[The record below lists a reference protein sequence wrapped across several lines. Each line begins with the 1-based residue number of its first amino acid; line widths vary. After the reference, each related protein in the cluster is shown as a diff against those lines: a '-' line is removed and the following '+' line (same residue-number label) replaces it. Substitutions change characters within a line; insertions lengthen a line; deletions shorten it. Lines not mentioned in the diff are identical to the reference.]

1 MIVLDASAGVEMAFG
16 TERSKRMRELMCLGE
31 KVIAPEL
38 YLSEVSSSFGKYV
51 RAMMLSPDEAL
62 ELVCKAASFVDEF
75 VSALDLY
82 VEAMSEHMRLGH
94 PPYDILYF
102 VLTRRNAA
110 TLYTLDRKL
119 QDLCI
124 RNGLNCLCELNA
136 GDSDP
141 WTVRAE
147 QEIPSSPRTY
157 TREDLERLAY

>member
-1 MIVLDASAGVEMAFG
+1 MIVLDASAGVEMALC
-16 TERSKRMRELMCLGE
+16 TARSARMRGLMYSGE

-51 RAMMLSPDEAL
+51 RAKMMDPDEAL
-62 ELVCKAASFVDEF
+62 ELVRAAASFVDEF
-75 VSALDLY
+75 VSACDLY
-82 VEAMSEHMRLGH
+82 VEAMSEHLRLKH
-94 PPYDILYF
+94 SPYDVLYL

-124 RNGLNCLCELNA
+124 KNGVNCLCELNA
-136 GDSDP
+136 GDPDP

-147 QEIPSSPRTY
+147 QEIPSNPKTY
-157 TREDLERLAY
+157 TREDLERMVL